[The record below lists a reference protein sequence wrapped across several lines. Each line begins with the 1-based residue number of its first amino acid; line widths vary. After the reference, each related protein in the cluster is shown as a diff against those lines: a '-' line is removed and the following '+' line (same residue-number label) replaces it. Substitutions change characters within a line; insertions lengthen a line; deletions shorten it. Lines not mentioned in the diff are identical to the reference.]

1 MGVASHR
8 PASPVSGLPA
18 PVGPLGSFFRR
29 LIAIHEFAAWAMAR
43 MSALTASGNV
53 GQAAISGSKSA
64 SAAPDSASSAPHFA
78 PLRSSIT
85 LSPCVLARGSNPVLS
100 ALKEPRLAGAFDFV
114 MCEPFYFAQTL
125 CRRDLSKFAV
135 FSSAAATSKAPTA
148 RVRVVAQRC
157 RNIADSIR

>member
-1 MGVASHR
+1 
-8 PASPVSGLPA
+8 
-18 PVGPLGSFFRR
+18 
-29 LIAIHEFAAWAMAR
+29 
-43 MSALTASGNV
+43 
-53 GQAAISGSKSA
+53 
-64 SAAPDSASSAPHFA
+64 PDSASSAPHFA

-85 LSPCVLARGSNPVLS
+85 LSPCVLS
-100 ALKEPRLAGAFDFV
+100 ALKETRLAGAFDFV

-135 FSSAAATSKAPTA
+135 FSSAAAPSKAPTA